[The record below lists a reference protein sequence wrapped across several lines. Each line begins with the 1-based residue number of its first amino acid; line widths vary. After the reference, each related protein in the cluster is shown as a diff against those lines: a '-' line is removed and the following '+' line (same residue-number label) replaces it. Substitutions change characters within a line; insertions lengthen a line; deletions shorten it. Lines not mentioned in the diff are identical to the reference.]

1 MQLNIKKIMF
11 QRKVISKFFAI
22 EQFLR
27 NPPPPTNTTHFGN
40 YVMLIDGWSF
50 GILMWEI
57 FSSRMVPYPGMNNNE
72 SCDKVK
78 EGRQ

>member
-27 NPPPPTNTTHFGN
+27 TPPPTNTTHFGN

>member
-11 QRKVISKFFAI
+11 QRKVISKIFAI
-22 EQFLR
+22 EQFLKKK
-27 NPPPPTNTTHFGN
+27 NPTNTTHFGN

-72 SCDKVK
+72 SCDKVI

>member
-11 QRKVISKFFAI
+11 QRKVISKIFAI
-22 EQFLR
+22 EQFFKKK
-27 NPPPPTNTTHFGN
+27 NPTNTTHFGN

-72 SCDKVK
+72 SCDKVI